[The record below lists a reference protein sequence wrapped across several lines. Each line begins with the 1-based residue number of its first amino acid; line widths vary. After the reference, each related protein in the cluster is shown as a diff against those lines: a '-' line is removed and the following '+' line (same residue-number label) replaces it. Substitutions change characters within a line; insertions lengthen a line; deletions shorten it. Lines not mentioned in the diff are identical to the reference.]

1 MMNDMEVRA
10 AVVAAYK
17 VKYPFDT
24 NVIGTEV
31 SAFSSGNL
39 VFLTATD
46 SNGALCDEMCYID
59 KNGAVSLFDTDSD
72 LAKFI
77 ERNSKRPVW
86 VALLERPLFIAILT
100 LILFGVLVILSFKEH
115 ADPQLNGFVAAGF
128 SSVMGFWFG
137 TSNSKTN
144 E

>member
-24 NVIGTEV
+24 NVIGT
-31 SAFSSGNL
+31 
-39 VFLTATD
+39 
-46 SNGALCDEMCYID
+46 CDEMCYID